1 MGIRGISHSVISGFF
16 AGLSGF
22 FGKVSFDPD
31 LAKTT
36 FPSFAL
42 ELNVRVSR
50 LQVLLHLSSSSFW
63 PSFLLSVK
71 HVSMAVDFISQSVFV
86 ALTSVT

>member
-42 ELNVRVSR
+42 ELNVRVSK
-50 LQVLLHLSSSSFW
+50 SSSTSTPFFFF
-63 PSFLLSVK
+63 FL
-71 HVSMAVDFISQSVFV
+71 AFISSVC
-86 ALTSVT
+86 

>member
-1 MGIRGISHSVISGFF
+1 MGIRGISHSVLSGFF

-31 LAKTT
+31 LAKST
-36 FPSFAL
+36 FENL
-42 ELNVRVSR
+42 ELNVRVSKT
-50 LQVLLHLSSSSFW
+50 FW